1 MIFHEQ
7 LYLRTKSS
15 DNSVFNGKK
24 ITLLKFFL
32 KKMLSAQSWC
42 TNRVWE
48 LCISMLHVRPS
59 FLWGVEGVAG
69 LY

>member
-7 LYLRTKSS
+7 LYLRTKFS

-24 ITLLKFFL
+24 ITLLKFFF
-32 KKMLSAQSWC
+32 KNAISTIVMC

-48 LCISMLHVRPS
+48 LCISMFHVRPS
-59 FLWGVEGVAG
+59 FLWDVEGVAG

>member
-32 KKMLSAQSWC
+32 KKCYQH
-42 TNRVWE
+42 NR
-48 LCISMLHVRPS
+48 
-59 FLWGVEGVAG
+59 GVQIGFGNFAFPC
-69 LY
+69 YM